1 MTYTFDPQI
10 LIRLRKAQF
19 WTQEDLSA
27 ASGVS
32 VRTIQRIER
41 EGGGSL
47 ESWKGLAAAFD
58 VPVETLQS
66 NSSQSR
72 FSPTQKRVA
81 FIMVCFGFAFAL
93 LMNGFAWGAMLNHL
107 FDQSA
112 DLRPHSIMLMI
123 YGLGLAL
130 AFFPPVFFW
139 KKYQR

>member
-1 MTYTFDPQI
+1 MTNTFDPQI

-58 VPVETLQS
+58 VPVETFQFVYAKQS
-66 NSSQSR
+66 YSAAEKRRAIIDVSLGCAGGFFGCAVSWWSIMQIPWLCLRREGGPIRDHQLRCRAKLLSR
-72 FSPTQKRVA
+72 F
-81 FIMVCFGFAFAL
+81 F
-93 LMNGFAWGAMLNHL
+93 
-107 FDQSA
+107 
-112 DLRPHSIMLMI
+112 
-123 YGLGLAL
+123 
-130 AFFPPVFFW
+130 
-139 KKYQR
+139 QRWE